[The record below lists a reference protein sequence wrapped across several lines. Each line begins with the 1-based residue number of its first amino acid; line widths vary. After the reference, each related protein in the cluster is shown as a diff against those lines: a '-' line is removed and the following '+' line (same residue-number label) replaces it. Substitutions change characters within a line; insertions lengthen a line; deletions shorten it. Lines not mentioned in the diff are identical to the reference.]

1 MVFNCDVPGPHD
13 SMRSMNILHKGTWK
27 HKEWTLQ
34 GNSTAGIST
43 SLICPELSVAF
54 DVGQGLPWA
63 FNMHN
68 FLITHSHMDH
78 AAGIPYI
85 ISQKA
90 LTGQKPPVFYMP
102 EFMTE
107 KMHQIIHL
115 WQEIEGHEYDY
126 EFISTINGEKVPLKG
141 NTFFKT
147 FPTIHRVPSNG
158 YCIFRE
164 GKKLKEE
171 LKGCD
176 RQEILDRKSR
186 GEEVEDRF
194 EEPILAFTGDT
205 QIEFLD
211 GPEFIRKAKILVME
225 VTYIDDKKSV
235 QSAREWGHIHF
246 EELIP
251 KLADL
256 ENEKVVLMHLSAR
269 YSCRQFQEL
278 IHRTLPEELAEKLVV
293 FPRDNSLDDQV

>member
-1 MVFNCDVPGPHD
+1 M
-13 SMRSMNILHKGTWK
+13 
-27 HKEWTLQ
+27 
-34 GNSTAGIST
+34 AGIST

-63 FNMHN
+63 FNMQN

-115 WQEIEGHEYDY
+115 WQEIEGHVYDY
-126 EFISTINGEKVPLKG
+126 KFVSTVEGEKTPLKG
-141 NTFFKT
+141 NTFFRT

-158 YCIFRE
+158 YCVFRE
-164 GKKLKEE
+164 TKKLRAD
-171 LKGCD
+171 LQGCD

-186 GEEVEDRF
+186 GEDVEDHF
-194 EEPILAFTGDT
+194 EEPLIAFTGDT
-205 QIEFLD
+205 KIEFLD
-211 GPEFIRKAKILVME
+211 GPEFVRRAKILVME

-235 QSAREWGHIHF
+235 ESAREWGHIHF
-246 EELIP
+246 DELLP
-251 KLADL
+251 RLEQL
-256 ENEKVVLMHLSAR
+256 ENEKVVLIHLSAR
-269 YSCRQFQEL
+269 YSCRRFQEV
-278 IHRTLPEELAEKLVV
+278 ITRRVSPELAEKLVV
-293 FPRDNSLDDQV
+293 FPRDRSFLD